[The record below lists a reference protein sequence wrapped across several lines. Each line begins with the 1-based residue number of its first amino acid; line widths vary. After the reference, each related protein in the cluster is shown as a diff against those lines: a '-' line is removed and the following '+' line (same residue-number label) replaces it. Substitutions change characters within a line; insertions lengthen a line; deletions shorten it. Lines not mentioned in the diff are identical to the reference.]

1 MTRRL
6 EVPSWPYTLFSSAAE
21 KADNMYSIIFRR
33 LYVVLLSLIKNDIVK
48 VETMHRRARK

>member
-33 LYVVLLSLIKNDIVK
+33 LYVVLLYLIKNDIVK